1 MLDILNLFKK
11 REQIFIDNESIIRYQ
26 NAENF
31 YYI

>member
-1 MLDILNLFKK
+1 MLDILNLLEK

-31 YYI
+31 YHI